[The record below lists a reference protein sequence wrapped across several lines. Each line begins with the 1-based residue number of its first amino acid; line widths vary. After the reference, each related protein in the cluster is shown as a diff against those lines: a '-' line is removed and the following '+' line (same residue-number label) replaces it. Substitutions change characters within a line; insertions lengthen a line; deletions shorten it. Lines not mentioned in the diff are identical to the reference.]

1 MYLNDARDWDTFAE
15 DRNIVASGSIADSI
29 DLAEVSSRIE
39 NCMLNKK
46 RFPGA
51 VFRLENPKVV
61 SLIFSS
67 GRVVLTGLREREA
80 LDEALAKIVRSLK
93 EAGVAVHSHPAVAIT
108 NIVCSYDIGKSINL
122 NRLVVALN
130 MENIEYEPEQ
140 FPGLV
145 LRLKDPKIVALL
157 FSSGKIILTGGKN
170 IDEIERGVAMLEQTL
185 ERVS

>member
-1 MYLNDARDWDTFAE
+1 MPGTGIRSLKIE
-15 DRNIVASGSIADSI
+15 NIVASGSIADSI

-80 LDEALAKIVRSLK
+80 LDEALAKIVCSLK
-93 EAGVAVHSHPAVAIT
+93 EAGVAVHSHPSVAIT
-108 NIVCSYDIGKSINL
+108 NIVCSYDIGRSINL

-170 IDEIERGVAMLEQTL
+170 LDEIRRGVAMLEQTL
-185 ERVS
+185 EKVS

>member
-1 MYLNDARDWDTFAE
+1 MPGTGIRSLKIE
-15 DRNIVASGSIADSI
+15 NIVASGSIADSI
-29 DLAEVSSRIE
+29 NLAEVSSRIE

-67 GRVVLTGLREREA
+67 GRIVLTGLREREA
-80 LDEALAKIVRSLK
+80 VDEALAKIVHSLK
-93 EAGVAVHSHPAVAIT
+93 EAGVAVHSRPAVTIT
-108 NIVCSYDIGKSINL
+108 NIVCSYDIGKSITL

-145 LRLKDPKIVALL
+145 LRLKDPMIVALL

-170 IDEIERGVAMLEQTL
+170 LEEMEKGVAMLEETL
-185 ERVS
+185 EKVS